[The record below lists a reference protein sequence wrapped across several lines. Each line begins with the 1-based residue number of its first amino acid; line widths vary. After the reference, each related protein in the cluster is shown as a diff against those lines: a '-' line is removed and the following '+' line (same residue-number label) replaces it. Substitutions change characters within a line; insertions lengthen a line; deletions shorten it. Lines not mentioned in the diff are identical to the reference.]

1 MSGEVIHLRA
11 YEAAIFRGSREKPI
25 WDPADIAEC
34 ERNLRHPAVRE
45 RLEEVALRARAE
57 RDWLDEQIRIA
68 YATTATGFTPG
79 GNAA

>member
-1 MSGEVIHLRA
+1 MTGEVIHLRA

-34 ERNLRHPAVRE
+34 GRNLRHPAVRSKI
-45 RLEEVALRARAE
+45 EEIARHARAE
-57 RDWLDEQIRIA
+57 REWLDAQIQAAYEIIA
-68 YATTATGFTPG
+68 GPGPWG